1 MLTYFWLLNKEIKE
15 DHREPLL
22 IALRLKKKKK
32 RLIFVVTSGVY
43 TNLLQLKINRV
54 CTAFP
59 H

>member
-32 RLIFVVTSGVY
+32 KADFCGHIWSLHESSSTK
-43 TNLLQLKINRV
+43 N
-54 CTAFP
+54 
-59 H
+59 